1 MSHHDLLFDA
11 GEEIFRGAYE
21 TKSITNKITMS
32 PNPQPIRNNFT
43 LRVPKSE

>member
-11 GEEIFRGAYE
+11 GEERFRGAYE
-21 TKSITNKITMS
+21 TKSITNQITMS
-32 PNPQPIRNNFT
+32 PNPQTIRNNFT